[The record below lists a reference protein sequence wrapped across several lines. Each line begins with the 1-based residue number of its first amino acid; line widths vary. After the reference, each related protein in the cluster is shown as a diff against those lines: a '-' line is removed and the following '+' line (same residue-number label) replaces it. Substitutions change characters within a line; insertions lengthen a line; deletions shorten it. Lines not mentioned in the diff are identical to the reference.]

1 MQQYFNKKNVLLIV
15 ISFISISIIV
25 LGGISYQQYKNKKT
39 GGEGNKN
46 ININCNDRCLSLEYM
61 SGACRGWAVSENEEM
76 QCESYEKG
84 IGEAKDCQSDVE
96 IKSECCCRTEQSIF
110 SPPTP

>member
-15 ISFISISIIV
+15 IGLISILIIV
-25 LGGISYQQYKNKKT
+25 LGEVSYRQHKKAGEEEGGNKK
-39 GGEGNKN
+39 
-46 ININCNDRCLSLEYM
+46 INCNERCLSLEYI

-84 IGEAKDCQSDVE
+84 IGEAKDCQSDAEV
-96 IKSECCCRTEQSIF
+96 KSECCCRTEQSTF

>member
-1 MQQYFNKKNVLLIV
+1 MQQYLNKKNVFLIV
-15 ISFISISIIV
+15 IGFISILIIISVGV
-25 LGGISYQQYKNKKT
+25 LYQQYKKT
-39 GGEGNKN
+39 GKEGN
-46 ININCNDRCLSLEYM
+46 ININCNDRCLSLEYI
-61 SGACRGWAVSENEEM
+61 SGICRGWAVSANEEM

-84 IGEAKDCQSDVE
+84 IGETKDCQSETAE